1 MSSETVYTECLV
13 KHDSRAFDH
22 RFELPERDVA
32 RQILH
37 PAIGR
42 DYEPLGRNDLE
53 RGANSVG
60 HHIRRLDSAVAET
73 QVYHGDSRDA
83 LERAVERLDREL
95 SCFIG
100 PCLHVRLVDLH
111 NVGARREEVLDLLID
126 GRRIV
131 HRERLFVRI
140 VSVLGLLAH
149 RERSRKRDL
158 NLASGMR
165 PEKGQIPHLDRPLP
179 PDWTVYKRD
188 DIGSAAP
195 GKPLSRELRVDAAK
209 RGGEAVRV
217 ALPPDLAVRDN
228 VDAGALHVVDRDD
241 RGVVLR
247 LLEPGLGNPPHLAS
261 TYPRRHPLAEVFAVD
276 QPVGLWIAPNY
287 GRRQKDL
294 LAHLRPSVLCVH
306 PRKAGV
312 ALTIENRVGFAS
324 DWDEELTKICDNL

>member
-1 MSSETVYTECLV
+1 M
-13 KHDSRAFDH
+13 
-22 RFELPERDVA
+22 
-32 RQILH
+32 
-37 PAIGR
+37 
-42 DYEPLGRNDLE
+42 
-53 RGANSVG
+53 
-60 HHIRRLDSAVAET
+60 AVAET

-95 SCFIG
+95 AVLIG

-111 NVGARREEVLDLLID
+111 NVGARREEILNLLVD

-140 VSVLGLLAH
+140 VGVLGLLAH

-165 PEKGQIPHLDRPLP
+165 AKKGQILHLDRPLP

-188 DIGSAAP
+188 DIRSAAP
-195 GKPLSRELRVDAAK
+195 GKPLSRALRVDAAK

-241 RGVVLR
+241 RGIVLS
-247 LLEPGLGNPPHLAS
+247 LLEPGRVNPPHLAS
-261 TYPRRHPLAEVFAVD
+261 THPRRHPLTKVFAID

-294 LAHLRPSVLCVH
+294 FAHQCPSVLCVH

-312 ALTIENRVGFAS
+312 PVTIESRAALAS
-324 DWDEELTKICDNL
+324 DEELTKICDNL